1 MSERPRDER
10 VAVSS
15 DGSIPIDTILLK
27 TASRCNIA
35 CSYCYVYQLGDQGW
49 RRQPPTMSQS
59 TIDATVRRLDE
70 LRKAQDR
77 NFAVVLHGGEPLLLG
92 EALLARLL
100 TGLRAHLPSGCTLSV
115 QTNGTLLTDPRL
127 DILADAEATVS
138 VSLDGPARIN
148 DSRRVGFDRRGT
160 FEATLR
166 GIRRL
171 QRHPAAERLFS
182 GTLSVVDPSTDPSE
196 VYWFLRRLGVPGM
209 NFLLPDGNH
218 ARLPPGKVGFD
229 SHEAGAWLAGLFDV
243 YMSDPA
249 PVPIRALDD
258 LVKLLLGGSATKEGM
273 GRNLNAIVIV
283 DTDGTIT
290 KNDTLKSTSD
300 GADRYR
306 EPWSVHSHSLQ
317 QIARTTAFRE
327 HVEMQHPT
335 ARECLGCRELSV
347 CGGGMPLYRWSDER
361 GFDNPSV
368 YCSDHLFLISRV
380 RRYLD
385 AHFPG

>member
-1 MSERPRDER
+1 MSGDE
-10 VAVSS
+10 
-15 DGSIPIDTILLK
+15 SIPIDTILLK
-27 TASRCNIA
+27 TASRCNIR

-59 TIDATVRRLDE
+59 TIDAIIRRLDE
-70 LRKAQDR
+70 LRQAQDR

-100 TGLRAHLPSGCTLSV
+100 SGLRARLPAGCTVSV

-127 DILADAEATVS
+127 DILADAGAPVS
-138 VSLDGPARIN
+138 VSLDGPAEIN
-148 DSRRVGFDRRGT
+148 DSRRVGFDQGGT

-166 GIRRL
+166 GIHRL
-171 QRHPAAERLFS
+171 QRHAAAERLFS

-218 ARLPPGKVGFD
+218 SRLPPGKAGFD
-229 SHEAGAWLAGLFDV
+229 SQEAGAWLAGLFDV
-243 YMSDPA
+243 YMSDPD
-249 PVPIRALDD
+249 PVPIRVLDD

-273 GRNLNAIVIV
+273 GRDLNAILIV

-300 GADRYR
+300 GADRYG

-317 QIARTTAFRE
+317 EIARTAAFRE
-327 HVEMQHPT
+327 HVEMRHPT
-335 ARECLGCRELSV
+335 AKECLGCHELPV

-385 AHFPG
+385 AHLPG

>member
-1 MSERPRDER
+1 MSSGE
-10 VAVSS
+10 
-15 DGSIPIDTILLK
+15 SIPVDTILLK

-59 TIDATVRRLDE
+59 TIEATVRRLDE
-70 LRKAQDR
+70 LRQAQDR

-92 EALLARLL
+92 EALMARLL

-115 QTNGTLLTDPRL
+115 QTNGTLVTDRRL
-127 DILADAEATVS
+127 DILADVEATVS

-148 DSRRVGFDRRGT
+148 DSRRVGFDQGGT

-171 QRHPAAERLFS
+171 QRHPATERLFS

-218 ARLPPGKVGFD
+218 SRLPPGKAGFN
-229 SHEAGAWLAGLFDV
+229 SREAGAWLAGLFDV
-243 YMSDPA
+243 YMSDPD
-249 PVPIRALDD
+249 PVPVRALDD

-273 GRNLNAIVIV
+273 GRDLNAILIV

-290 KNDTLKSTSD
+290 KNDTLKSTFD
-300 GADRYR
+300 GADRYG
-306 EPWSVHSHSLQ
+306 ELWSVHSHSLQ
-317 QIARTTAFRE
+317 EIARTAAFRE

-335 ARECLGCRELSV
+335 ARECLGCPELSV
-347 CGGGMPLYRWSDER
+347 CGGGMPLYRWSDGR
-361 GFDNPSV
+361 AFDNPSV

-385 AHFPG
+385 AHLPG